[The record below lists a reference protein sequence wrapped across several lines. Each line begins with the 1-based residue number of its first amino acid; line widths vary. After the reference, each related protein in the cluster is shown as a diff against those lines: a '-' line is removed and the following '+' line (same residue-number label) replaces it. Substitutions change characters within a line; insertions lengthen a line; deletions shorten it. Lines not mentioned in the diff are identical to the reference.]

1 MPTSSFERST
11 LNRSPAATATGQ
23 VRIGGLQGLLVTTLL
38 LCTATGPAL
47 AAELL
52 YVYSPD
58 CPACRKFDAEVG
70 RIYPRTPEAQ
80 RMPMRRVL
88 FSEWQAGRIA
98 DTACAARPVVG
109 TPTFLLINDCA
120 ELERITGYSTDE
132 GFWMGVAR
140 MLRIVDTRSPQQAPE
155 TPP

>member
-1 MPTSSFERST
+1 
-11 LNRSPAATATGQ
+11 
-23 VRIGGLQGLLVTTLL
+23 
-38 LCTATGPAL
+38 L

-58 CPACRKFDAEVG
+58 CPACRKFDAEAG

-98 DTACAARPVVG
+98 ETACAASPVVG
-109 TPTFLLINDCA
+109 TPTFLLIHDCA

-140 MLRIVDTRSPQQAPE
+140 MRRIVDTRGLQRAPE
-155 TPP
+155 TSP

>member
-1 MPTSSFERST
+1 MVNGSM
-11 LNRSPAATATGQ
+11 AASATGQ
-23 VRIGGLQGLLVTTLL
+23 VRIRGLQGLLVTSLL
-38 LCTATGPAL
+38 LCIATGPAL

-58 CPACRKFDAEVG
+58 CPACRKFDAEAG

-98 DTACAARPVVG
+98 ESACAARPVVG
-109 TPTFLLINDCA
+109 TPTFVLIHDCV

-140 MLRIVDTRSPQQAPE
+140 MVRIVDTRGLQQAPE
-155 TPP
+155 TPL